1 METNEITEAPLRI
14 FKDASH
20 YAELPLSELKVLDKD
35 TQAALSIKLLAM
47 QSKTS
52 SRILKNVLFFFWI
65 VVVMLAASVF
75 NALVN
80 EGWFNF

>member
-1 METNEITEAPLRI
+1 METPETTEAPLRI

-47 QSKTS
+47 QAKTS
-52 SRILKNVLFFFWI
+52 SRILKNVLFFFWLTLI
-65 VVVMLAASVF
+65 SLVVTIIMLV
-75 NALVN
+75 
-80 EGWFNF
+80 GR

>member
-1 METNEITEAPLRI
+1 METNEMTEAPLRI

-47 QSKTS
+47 QAKTS
-52 SRILKNVLFFFWI
+52 SRILKNVLFFFWLTLISLVVTII
-65 VVVMLAASVF
+65 V
-75 NALVN
+75 LVKLST
-80 EGWFNF
+80 